1 MDWFVVF
8 CLAVGLL
15 LLSAFSA
22 QMWQQRKKQKEEE
35 EGHISSSLNE
45 EEMAEETVYKFDF
58 EYKERDKYLE
68 LIEEGVEDKKVLGAA
83 LLKRAIEAVEMGYLL
98 HKSER
103 DIIEAHRK
111 GYVKPKEW
119 ETFQTAQR
127 EVNLEFNQIPEESD
141 KIKEDWSKTIF
152 DQALLLAAHVKQ
164 KQMQQQWMNKMIR
177 KQKRAQ
183 LKKEGKLPDD
193 EEEEDSSEEEQE
205 NKTEAVQGNEEKIE
219 ENTTPTS
226 SPKVPQL
233 SPQQQEREE
242 RAKKLNLKI
251 SQQANRR
258 KKLAARP

>member
-1 MDWFVVF
+1 M
-8 CLAVGLL
+8 L
-15 LLSAFSA
+15 
-22 QMWQQRKKQKEEE
+22 Q
-35 EGHISSSLNE
+35 
-45 EEMAEETVYKFDF
+45 
-58 EYKERDKYLE
+58 YKERDKYLE
-68 LIEEGVEDKKVLGAA
+68 LIEEGIEDKKVLGAA

-127 EVNLEFNQIPEESD
+127 EVNLEFNQIPEEAD
-141 KIKEDWSKTIF
+141 KIKEGFYFFGVCDGGHLFFIDNHLIYQDWSKTIF

-205 NKTEAVQGNEEKIE
+205 NKAEVVQGNEEKIE

-242 RAKKLNLKI
+242 KAKKLNLKI